1 MTLKDSRDLEHSTAS
16 RSALEAYDR
25 AVELSAGYYLDPL
38 AVIDGAISEDPDFV
52 SGHCLRAALGVLSW
66 ERAGEALVRE
76 SVAAGRRL
84 ALRANE
90 RERRHLHAAE
100 AWLEGDFHRSIE
112 LYGRIVLD
120 YPRDLLALQVA
131 HIGDFA
137 LGQQRLLR
145 DRVVQVIPH
154 WSDDTPGAGFVLGM
168 LAFGLEETNLFGM
181 AETTA
186 RRALERHGKDPWAIH
201 AVAHVFEMNGRVER
215 GIDWLESRIDDWA
228 PNNGFAFHNFWHL
241 ALFKLE
247 AGDTADVLGLFD
259 RYIWPKR
266 SQVALEMVDAAAL
279 LFRLYLRGVN
289 LGRRAASVSEAYSH
303 PSYHGHYAFNDCHAA
318 MAFVADG
325 RVEQAR
331 ELLAGLERSAGEDGS
346 NASMTRDVGLPLVRA
361 LCAFGEHRY
370 DEVVDSLLPLRDI
383 AHRFGGSNAQRDVID
398 QTLAE
403 AAVRAGRVNEARA
416 LVAERR
422 LLRPESPWARR
433 IEERTF
439 EKAEREAAAE

>member
-1 MTLKDSRDLEHSTAS
+1 MTQKDSRDLEHSTSS
-16 RSALEAYDR
+16 RSALDAYDR
-25 AVELSAGYYLDPL
+25 AVELLAGYYLDPL
-38 AVIDGAISEDPDFV
+38 AVIDGALAEDPDFV

-66 ERAGEALVRE
+66 ERAGEGLVKE
-76 SVAAGRRL
+76 SLSAAERL
-84 ALRANE
+84 ATRANE
-90 RERRHLHAAE
+90 RERRHLQAAE

-131 HIGDFA
+131 HVGDFA

-145 DRVVQVIPH
+145 DRLVQVVPH

-186 RRALERHGKDPWAIH
+186 RRALERNRRDPWAVH

-247 AGDTADVLGLFD
+247 AGETADVLGLFD
-259 RYIWPKR
+259 RYIWPKT
-266 SQVALEMVDAAAL
+266 SQVAFEMVDASAL

-289 LGRRAASVSEAYSH
+289 LGRRAASVSEAFSD
-303 PSYHGHYAFNDCHAA
+303 PSYHGYYAFNDCHAA

-325 RVEQAR
+325 RIEQAR
-331 ELLAGLERSAGEDGS
+331 ALLGGLERSAGEDGS
-346 NASMTRDVGLPLVRA
+346 NASIVRDVGLPFVRA
-361 LCAFGEHRY
+361 LVAFAEHRY
-370 DEVVDSLLPLRDI
+370 DEVVDTLMPLRYV

-416 LVAERR
+416 LAAERR
-422 LLRPESPWARR
+422 LLRPESPWARQ
-433 IEERTF
+433 IEQR
-439 EKAEREAAAE
+439 AVAIPRGVIAAE